1 MRKSAF
7 TLAEVL
13 ITLGIIGVVAAM
25 TLPALVN
32 NYKEKQLVTQTKKTY
47 SNIENAI
54 RLAQQDLGSLGDNT
68 ILFDVT
74 QTHAQAAQK
83 FSKYFNGA
91 KVCENKNQKGCSQY
105 FYKIKYAVAYGGSGD
120 TTKAFGLDSYPK
132 ILLTDGAVLS
142 IQQESSCYRVFND
155 CKQDANGNCIKDEN
169 GDIIQTQN
177 VGRNCAR
184 IYMDVNGIKRPNQFG
199 ADVYNIAV
207 MTDNLVPSTWTPYGG
222 KSLINILTGKDKLEY
237 ENYKEGA
244 KL

>member
-1 MRKSAF
+1 M
-7 TLAEVL
+7 
-13 ITLGIIGVVAAM
+13 
-25 TLPALVN
+25 
-32 NYKEKQLVTQTKKTY
+32 
-47 SNIENAI
+47 
-54 RLAQQDLGSLGDNT
+54 
-68 ILFDVT
+68 
-74 QTHAQAAQK
+74 
-83 FSKYFNGA
+83 
-91 KVCENKNQKGCSQY
+91 CENKNQKGCSQY
-105 FYKIKYAVAYGGSGD
+105 FYKIKYAVAYGGSSD
-120 TTKAFGLDSYPK
+120 TTRTFGLDSYPK

-142 IQQESSCYRVFND
+142 IQQQSSCYRVFND

-177 VGRNCAR
+177 VGRDCAR

-207 MTDNLVPSTWTPYGG
+207 LTDNLVPSTWAPNGG